1 LRWCQKVA
9 EADGELTEDESIL
22 LRDLER
28 ELRSTAARGANPIV
42 Q

>member
-9 EADGELTEDESIL
+9 EADGELTDDEAIL
-22 LRDLER
+22 LRELER
-28 ELRSTAARGANPIV
+28 ELRPTTARGANPIV